1 MLEVLFSFIA
11 YFLLKSKNND
21 SSIYFWRPWRIKWG
35 LFESRCR
42 EFENPI
48 TSLYKK
54 ICNETFHLY
63 LTSWLLLR
71 GFNHLSRTTFF
82 FSKWWSRADNYHEI
96 FFLIHIKYTLCKCNT
111 FFLIFPSKYWCLTI
125 WFQSMTH
132 SSKRKTLPECIP
144 LPEKHNANSNKKK
157 LKQKNKKIWRFE
169 QKQTLLWNPSYNKQ
183 VFLPKWESCKYWS
196 VN

>member
-1 MLEVLFSFIA
+1 MILVSTSEDPGTLSEDYLRAGAESLKI
-11 YFLLKSKNND
+11 LLQVCTRKSVMKLA
-21 SSIYFWRPWRIKWG
+21 S
-35 LFESRCR
+35 
-42 EFENPI
+42 
-48 TSLYKK
+48 
-54 ICNETFHLY
+54 
-63 LTSWLLLR
+63 LLLR

-183 VFLPKWESCKYWS
+183 VFLPKCEAANTDLWTNK
-196 VN
+196 